1 MANKNGNGKSMG
13 KSMNGGSRSAR
24 SSGKRKVRYGIVGL
38 GWISQS
44 AMMPGFEQATKNSE
58 MVALFSDDSEKLQKL
73 GRKYGVKHQY
83 SYDDYERGLEEAEVD
98 AVYIGLPNH
107 MHAEYT
113 IRAAKAGVHVLCEKP
128 MAVTEAECER
138 MIKACRDNDVKLMI
152 AYRLHLEPANLRA
165 VELIK
170 QGKLGDVRCFVSTN
184 TMDVE
189 PGNIRLDPVDMGG
202 GPIYDIGVYCI
213 NAARYLLQAEPEEV
227 YARFERNDDPR
238 FTDSEEMASV
248 VMRFPGNR
256 LGSFTCSF
264 NAAKV
269 STYSVIGTKGTLTLD
284 PAYGYGD
291 PLKHELVIGGKMQ
304 EKEFKP
310 TDQFGAQLLYFS
322 DCVLNDRGPEPNGE
336 EGLADVHII
345 RAIHQSART
354 NKPVQVKPLQKA
366 ERPSERQKVKTPPA
380 EEPEVVKARPPGG
393 SN

>member
-1 MANKNGNGKSMG
+1 MADRNG
-13 KSMNGGSRSAR
+13 KSMNGN
-24 SSGKRKVRYGIVGL
+24 GKGRTRGKGKIRYAIVGL

-44 AMMPGFEQATKNSE
+44 AMMPGFEHAARNSE
-58 MVALFSDDSEKLQKL
+58 MVALFSDDPEKLQKL

-107 MHAEYT
+107 MHAEYA

-138 MIKACRDNDVKLMI
+138 MIKACRDNHVKLMI

-165 VELIK
+165 IELVK
-170 QGKLGDVRCFVSTN
+170 QGKLGEPRFFVSTH

-189 PGNIRLDPVDMGG
+189 PGNIRLDPVDKGG
-202 GPIYDIGVYCI
+202 GPVYDIGVYCI

-227 YARFERNDDPR
+227 YARFERGDDPR
-238 FTDSEEMASV
+238 FKDSEEMASV
-248 VMRFPGNR
+248 VMRFPDNR
-256 LGSFTCSF
+256 LASFTCSF

-291 PLKHELVIGGKMQ
+291 PLKHELMIGGKMQ

-322 DCVLNDRGPEPNGE
+322 DCVLNGKDPEPNGE
-336 EGLADVHII
+336 EGLADVHIV
-345 RAIHQSART
+345 RAIYQSART

-366 ERPSERQKVKTPPA
+366 KRPNERQKVTTPPA
-380 EEPEVVKARPPGG
+380 KEPVVVKASPPGG
-393 SN
+393 SR

>member
-1 MANKNGNGKSMG
+1 MAGKNG
-13 KSMNGGSRSAR
+13 KSMNGIRRREGRR
-24 SSGKRKVRYGIVGL
+24 TVRYGVVGL

-44 AMMPGFEQATKNSE
+44 ALLPGFEQATKNAE
-58 MVALFSDDSEKLQKL
+58 LVALFSDDAEKLQKL
-73 GRKYGVKHQY
+73 GRKYGVKQQY
-83 SYDDYERGLEEAEVD
+83 SYDDFEKGLQEAEVD

-107 MHAEYT
+107 LHAEYT

-138 MIKACRDNDVKLMI
+138 MIKACRDNQVKLMI
-152 AYRLHLEPANLRA
+152 AYRLHLEPANLNA
-165 VELIK
+165 IELIK
-170 QGKLGDVRCFVSTN
+170 QGKLGDPRFFVSTH

-238 FTDSEEMASV
+238 FKDSEEMASV
-248 VMRFPGNR
+248 VMRFPDNR
-256 LGSFTCSF
+256 IASFTCSF

-269 STYSVIGTKGTLTLD
+269 STYSVVGTEGTLTLD
-284 PAYGYGD
+284 PAFGYGK
-291 PLKHELVIGGKMQ
+291 PLKHELVIGGRTQ
-304 EKEFKP
+304 TKEWKP

-322 DCVLNDRGPEPNGE
+322 DCVLNDKEPEPNGE
-336 EGLADVHII
+336 EGLADVHVI

-354 NKPVQVKPLQKA
+354 NKPAQVKPLQKA
-366 ERPSERQKVKTPPA
+366 VRPGKKQKVVTPPA
-380 EEPEVVKARPPGG
+380 QEPKVVKASPPGG
-393 SN
+393 S

>member
-1 MANKNGNGKSMG
+1 MAGKNG
-13 KSMNGGSRSAR
+13 KSMNGNGRQNGR
-24 SSGKRKVRYGIVGL
+24 RKIHYGVVGL

-44 AMMPGFEQATKNSE
+44 ALMPGFEHATKNSE
-58 MVALFSDDSEKLQKL
+58 MVALFSDDAEKLQKL
-73 GRKYGVKHQY
+73 GRKYGVKQQY
-83 SYDDYERGLEEAEVD
+83 SYDDFERGLEEAEVD

-138 MIKACRDNDVKLMI
+138 MIKACRDNNVRLMI
-152 AYRLHLEPANLRA
+152 AYRLHLEPANLNA
-165 VELIK
+165 IELVK
-170 QGKLGDVRCFVSTN
+170 QGKLGDPRFFVSTH

-213 NAARYLLQAEPEEV
+213 NAARYLMQAEPEEV

-238 FTDSEEMASV
+238 FKDSEEMASV
-248 VMRFPGNR
+248 VMRFSGSR
-256 LGSFTCSF
+256 LASFTCSF

-269 STYSVIGTKGTLTLD
+269 STYSVIGTEGTLTLD
-284 PAYGYGD
+284 PAYSYNS
-291 PLKHELVIGGKMQ
+291 PLKHELVIGNKTQ
-304 EKEFKP
+304 TKEWKP
-310 TDQFGAQLLYFS
+310 TDQFGAELLYFS
-322 DCVLNDRGPEPNGE
+322 DCVLNNKDPEPNGD

-354 NKPVQVKPLQKA
+354 NKPAQVKPMQKA
-366 ERPSERQKVKTPPA
+366 TRPSGKQKVVTPPA
-380 EEPEVVKARPPGG
+380 KEPEVVKASPPGG
-393 SN
+393 SQ

>member
-1 MANKNGNGKSMG
+1 MAQKNSNGKH
-13 KSMNGGSRSAR
+13 MNGKGGS
-24 SSGKRKVRYGIVGL
+24 KRKIRYGIVGL

-44 AMMPGFEQATKNSE
+44 ALMPGFENAAKNSE
-58 MVALFSDDSEKLQKL
+58 MVALFSDDLEKLKKL
-73 GRKYGVKHQY
+73 GRRYGVQHQY
-83 SYDDYERGLEEAEVD
+83 AYEDFERGLKEAEVD

-113 IRAAKAGVHVLCEKP
+113 VRAAKAGVHVLCEKP

-138 MIKACRDNDVKLMI
+138 MIKACRDNNVRLMI

-165 VELIK
+165 IELIK
-170 QGKLGDVRCFVSTN
+170 QGKLGEPRFFVSTH

-202 GPIYDIGVYCI
+202 GPVYDIGVYCI

-227 YARFERNDDPR
+227 YARFERGDDPR
-238 FTDSEEMASV
+238 FKDSEEMASV

-256 LGSFTCSF
+256 LASFTCSF

-291 PLKHELVIGGKMQ
+291 PLKHELVIGGRMQ

-322 DCVLNDRGPEPNGE
+322 DCVLNGKDPEPNGE
-336 EGLADVHII
+336 EGLADVHIV

-366 ERPSERQKVKTPPA
+366 NRPDEKQKVTTPPA
-380 EEPEVVKARPPGG
+380 KEPEIVKARPPGG
-393 SN
+393 SE

>member
-1 MANKNGNGKSMG
+1 MAGKNGRNMNGNG
-13 KSMNGGSRSAR
+13 R
-24 SSGKRKVRYGIVGL
+24 RKVRYGVVGL

-44 AMMPGFEQATKNSE
+44 ALMPGFEQATKNSE
-58 MVALFSDDSEKLQKL
+58 LVALFSDDAEKLQKL
-73 GRKYGVKHQY
+73 GRKYGVKQQY
-83 SYDDYERGLEEAEVD
+83 TYDDFEKGLAEAQVD

-138 MIKACRDNDVKLMI
+138 MIKACRDNNVKLMI
-152 AYRLHLEPANLRA
+152 AYRLHLEPANLNA
-165 VELIK
+165 IELVK
-170 QGKLGDVRCFVSTN
+170 QGKLGDPRFFVSTH

-213 NAARYLLQAEPEEV
+213 NAARYIMQAEPEEV
-227 YARFERNDDPR
+227 FARFQRNDDPR
-238 FTDSEEMASV
+238 FRDSEEMASV
-248 VMRFPGNR
+248 VMQFPGNR
-256 LGSFTCSF
+256 LASFTCSF

-291 PLKHELVIGGKMQ
+291 PLKHELVMGGKTQ
-304 EKEFKP
+304 TKEWKP

-322 DCVLNDRGPEPNGE
+322 DCVLNDKEPEPNGA
-336 EGLADVHII
+336 EGLADVHVI

-354 NKPVQVKPLQKA
+354 NKPVAVKPIQKNA
-366 ERPSERQKVKTPPA
+366 RPSAKQKVVTPAAKEPA
-380 EEPEVVKARPPGG
+380 VVKASPPGG
-393 SN
+393 SK